1 MEFTF
6 FLRVNFSDPCASN
19 WAEKTNWRHVQEGG
33 WNMKTIKTLIVVL
46 IGLSLLLAAGTA
58 FADGKYRNSGYS
70 YGAYP
75 HGKNVYMDRHAY
87 RYPVAPRYAWGP
99 AYPYRVYARPVYREY
114 CAPYAP
120 PYAYAPVYG
129 PSWSFG
135 FSFGW

>member
-1 MEFTF
+1 M
-6 FLRVNFSDPCASN
+6 
-19 WAEKTNWRHVQEGG
+19 
-33 WNMKTIKTLIVVL
+33 VVL

-58 FADGKYRNSGYS
+58 FADGKYRHSGYS

-75 HGKNVYMDRHAY
+75 HGKSVYMDRHAY
-87 RYPVAPRYAWGP
+87 GYPVAPRYAWGP
-99 AYPYRVYARPVYREY
+99 AYPYRVYARPVCREY